1 MFVFSAKG
9 SSRTYFPTQGVRG
22 GYDSYPDDHR
32 PVSTVLSGRRRAR
45 CDPGGGT
52 GLGRDTFRQVRGKTF
67 TNQPEFL
74 CWLTS
79 LMRSL
84 LDSEPDSP
92 EAAVYPEAGDC
103 QQLARVWAGVH
114 QWETV
119 QVSVLQLHVS
129 TNRSEYVNSTLKILC
144 IILF

>member
-52 GLGRDTFRQVRGKTF
+52 GLGRDTFRQVRGK
-67 TNQPEFL
+67 NIYQP
-74 CWLTS
+74 
-79 LMRSL
+79 
-84 LDSEPDSP
+84 
-92 EAAVYPEAGDC
+92 
-103 QQLARVWAGVH
+103 ARVSVWINIINEISPRFGAG
-114 QWETV
+114 
-119 QVSVLQLHVS
+119 LA
-129 TNRSEYVNSTLKILC
+129 
-144 IILF
+144 